1 MGFAYQKGQ
10 TRFYLAEST
19 HNVAFRTTYL
29 RKKLAN
35 RSDAGAPLLPEVYL
49 DESFCNLNHS
59 PGKTWVDETKK
70 RLTKSGKGPRM
81 CIVGAGI
88 VRTASRRLVVGEWV
102 EGRLSCGH
110 LNSDLSE
117 NEKVKLTASM
127 MATITMATSTATCS
141 SAGSYHKRVL
151 NPPPTSKDPKATLM
165 AWLAA
170 RAVSYDAKITKAELL
185 DLCRQHRETP
195 SYATQVLATEC
206 GHTLLFTPPYHPE
219 LQPIE
224 VVWGVVKNRIGVRP
238 SKDMGELR
246 TRLEVEFSSIES
258 SHWLG
263 AYRKAQSFEDMY
275 FSTAEDA
282 LLGDEASDADSDLL
296 RESMHHE
303 THHRR
308 SDSCPHV
315 VGGSYFLPPPTE
327 VVTSVRTVVRI
338 RPLPTAR
345 STSSN
350 KRPWLRCR
358 HTLGD
363 KAVEVVGVKPTDNKL
378 YMADHVLSEDAT
390 QEDVFTTVGAP
401 AVDALVAG
409 YNGSVIAY
417 GQVGSGKTYTMHVE
431 CVVSFVEIH
440 NEKIWDL
447 LDVRA
452 VDPKNIREDTRL
464 NQVFVQDLVQVPVS
478 SAADAIDWLEKGM
491 KARKVTA
498 PTARSAASSRGHG
511 VFSIKL
517 RQQLSDSSCRKTVLH
532 CVDLAGSD
540 KNLALY
546 PSTAAKDLK
555 EASHINKSLSCLV
568 GVLSALVD
576 VSSGVKRHVPYRDS
590 KLTFLLREALGGNA
604 KTTFVATV
612 SSEDK
617 WMADTLSTLQLVD
630 RTTHVTSRV
639 KVNDSDGVERMVQSL
654 QREVATLKHSL
665 AHERHR
671 PDDVVV
677 IPFVSPEDHTF
688 KAVDEAGS
696 AKERSASMP
705 AQTLHEEKE
714 ALDPTNQVKRVV
726 QVCSAPTHSDAE
738 VNTDPE
744 ITSYMPSSSWERL
757 PSMEASVVLFVV
769 GYCVGRYFRP

>member
-1 MGFAYQKGQ
+1 MTQ
-10 TRFYLAEST
+10 
-19 HNVAFRTTYL
+19 
-29 RKKLAN
+29 
-35 RSDAGAPLLPEVYL
+35 APPP
-49 DESFCNLNHS
+49 S
-59 PGKTWVDETKK
+59 P
-70 RLTKSGKGPRM
+70 
-81 CIVGAGI
+81 AI
-88 VRTASRRLVVGEWV
+88 VRCGGGISPEKPLV
-102 EGRLSCGH
+102 
-110 LNSDLSE
+110 
-117 NEKVKLTASM
+117 T
-127 MATITMATSTATCS
+127 
-141 SAGSYHKRVL
+141 
-151 NPPPTSKDPKATLM
+151 
-165 AWLAA
+165 
-170 RAVSYDAKITKAELL
+170 
-185 DLCRQHRETP
+185 
-195 SYATQVLATEC
+195 
-206 GHTLLFTPPYHPE
+206 
-219 LQPIE
+219 
-224 VVWGVVKNRIGVRP
+224 
-238 SKDMGELR
+238 
-246 TRLEVEFSSIES
+246 
-258 SHWLG
+258 
-263 AYRKAQSFEDMY
+263 
-275 FSTAEDA
+275 
-282 LLGDEASDADSDLL
+282 
-296 RESMHHE
+296 
-303 THHRR
+303 RR
-308 SDSCPHV
+308 SKPSLA
-315 VGGSYFLPPPTE
+315 SYFLPPPAE

-671 PDDVVV
+671 PHDVVV

>member
-1 MGFAYQKGQ
+1 
-10 TRFYLAEST
+10 
-19 HNVAFRTTYL
+19 
-29 RKKLAN
+29 
-35 RSDAGAPLLPEVYL
+35 
-49 DESFCNLNHS
+49 
-59 PGKTWVDETKK
+59 
-70 RLTKSGKGPRM
+70 
-81 CIVGAGI
+81 
-88 VRTASRRLVVGEWV
+88 
-102 EGRLSCGH
+102 
-110 LNSDLSE
+110 
-117 NEKVKLTASM
+117 
-127 MATITMATSTATCS
+127 
-141 SAGSYHKRVL
+141 
-151 NPPPTSKDPKATLM
+151 
-165 AWLAA
+165 
-170 RAVSYDAKITKAELL
+170 
-185 DLCRQHRETP
+185 
-195 SYATQVLATEC
+195 
-206 GHTLLFTPPYHPE
+206 
-219 LQPIE
+219 
-224 VVWGVVKNRIGVRP
+224 
-238 SKDMGELR
+238 
-246 TRLEVEFSSIES
+246 
-258 SHWLG
+258 
-263 AYRKAQSFEDMY
+263 
-275 FSTAEDA
+275 
-282 LLGDEASDADSDLL
+282 
-296 RESMHHE
+296 MHHE

-308 SDSCPHV
+308 SDSCPHE

-363 KAVEVVGVKPTDNKL
+363 KAVEVVGAKPTDNKL

-671 PDDVVV
+671 PHDVVV

>member
-1 MGFAYQKGQ
+1 MTQAP
-10 TRFYLAEST
+10 A
-19 HNVAFRTTYL
+19 TT
-29 RKKLAN
+29 
-35 RSDAGAPLLPEVYL
+35 S
-49 DESFCNLNHS
+49 S
-59 PGKTWVDETKK
+59 P
-70 RLTKSGKGPRM
+70 
-81 CIVGAGI
+81 AI
-88 VRTASRRLVVGEWV
+88 VRCGGGISPEKPLVTRRSKPSLAS
-102 EGRLSCGH
+102 
-110 LNSDLSE
+110 
-117 NEKVKLTASM
+117 
-127 MATITMATSTATCS
+127 I
-141 SAGSYHKRVL
+141 
-151 NPPPTSKDPKATLM
+151 
-165 AWLAA
+165 
-170 RAVSYDAKITKAELL
+170 
-185 DLCRQHRETP
+185 
-195 SYATQVLATEC
+195 
-206 GHTLLFTPPYHPE
+206 
-219 LQPIE
+219 
-224 VVWGVVKNRIGVRP
+224 
-238 SKDMGELR
+238 
-246 TRLEVEFSSIES
+246 
-258 SHWLG
+258 
-263 AYRKAQSFEDMY
+263 
-275 FSTAEDA
+275 
-282 LLGDEASDADSDLL
+282 
-296 RESMHHE
+296 HHE
-303 THHRR
+303 THHR

-315 VGGSYFLPPPTE
+315 VGGSYFLPPPAE

-363 KAVEVVGVKPTDNKL
+363 KAVEVVGAKPTDNKL
-378 YMADHVLSEDAT
+378 YLADQVLSEDAT

-417 GQVGSGKTYTMHVE
+417 GQVGSGKTYTMHGEGTQEDGWHRGLIPRILQSLFDTTAGLQQVE

-540 KNLALY
+540 KNLTLY

-688 KAVDEAGS
+688 KEVDEAGS

-714 ALDPTNQVKRVV
+714 ALDPMNQVTRVV